1 MGSSKSKSADT
12 TSSSGAAAAP
22 PTAPTAPS
30 APPTPAESAYLSALT
45 VDRAHVLV
53 PIFEVYDAAGPLAG
67 GKEYGG
73 AALLVLFDECDITPE
88 LLSHWLDFSGYRMF
102 DTVAEARI
110 KLVTVCAFAD
120 AGSNTKGATAKVQ
133 SKFRTC
139 VKLLKDGH
147 ASGDVDPRQ
156 LLCML
161 ASHGGVCNVMKTVAV
176 DTAYALL
183 TNTAAAAFA
192 SVTLEQQVM
201 RLLRDLRELLVEE
214 NFLKAGGTT
223 NTHPLIKYRNCVALG
238 VGVERIVDP
247 ANSGSTWGLP
257 PGMDAGVEVAAF
269 FETYDARRV
278 VEWVGRA
285 VNEQPRRVKYQSLVD
300 WLLGAC
306 PEAVDR
312 MAFMEAAFDEGNGY
326 VKEAFVGWML
336 QRLGVLAAVPALD
349 MEGYSGCCA
358 EEEKEEEEEEDAEE
372 GKEGGGGEGKRE
384 GKRCGVESKEE
395 KAAAATSPVT
405 AGGDTEDNDDDD
417 NTSDSD
423 VGNAALAHP
432 ARALPTL
439 VRQLSLGEA
448 SDSGGAL
455 LPGLPLL
462 CSHLSLEEIE
472 LAKKAKR
479 RANDA
484 LVSGLQERWKK
495 TRELWRTSFAVEE
508 KAGGGGGGDGG
519 DGDVIPIDND

>member
-1 MGSSKSKSADT
+1 
-12 TSSSGAAAAP
+12 
-22 PTAPTAPS
+22 
-30 APPTPAESAYLSALT
+30 

-73 AALLVLFDECDITPE
+73 AALLALFDECDITSE
-88 LLSHWLDFSGYRMF
+88 LLSHWLDFSGFRMF
-102 DTVAEARI
+102 DTAAEARI

-120 AGSNTKGATAKVQ
+120 AGSGGTSATDHTRSTSSNTKGATAKVQ

-192 SVTLEQQVM
+192 STTLEQQVM

-214 NFLKAGGTT
+214 NFLKAGGTK

-257 PGMDAGVEVAAF
+257 PGMDADVEVAAF

-312 MAFMEAAFDEGNGY
+312 MAFMGAAFDESTGY
-326 VKEAFVGWML
+326 VKDAFVGWML

-349 MEGYSGCCA
+349 VEGYSGCCA
-358 EEEKEEEEEEDAEE
+358 EEKEEEQEEEEEEEDVEE
-372 GKEGGGGEGKRE
+372 GNEGGNGVGVGSGGEGKRE
-384 GKRCGVESKEE
+384 GKRCGGEMKEE
-395 KAAAATSPVT
+395 EAAAGTPVT

-417 NTSDSD
+417 KTSDSD
-423 VGNAALAHP
+423 VGNVASAYP
-432 ARALPTL
+432 PRTLPTL

-484 LVSGLQERWKK
+484 LISGLHERWMK

-508 KAGGGGGGDGG
+508 KAGG
-519 DGDVIPIDND
+519 VEVVPIDND